1 MRLLAAFLAPLLLW
15 PQDKPAPDFA
25 NVSYG
30 PHERNV
36 IDFWKGAGDRPAP
49 LVIFIHGGGF
59 VGGDKTGI
67 DPVLLRLIREQGWNA
82 ASINY
87 RYSTIAPYPGP
98 MRDSARALQFLRS
111 KARDWNIDT
120 ANIFLTG
127 GSAGAATSL
136 WIGFRDE
143 MAEPQSPDPV
153 ARQSTR
159 ITAAALRGAQTF
171 LDPREVRELIS
182 PVAANHPALP
192 TLFGKKTHDEVW
204 NSPELDWSFRDASPL
219 NWLTRDDP
227 PVLLL
232 YNEGPEPVPAN
243 ARPGAGIH
251 HIRFGY
257 RLKTHMDK
265 LGIECVVRHAKELGA
280 DPVPKFHEETIAFF
294 KKHIRSSPGGNLV
307 SPEVH
312 PDRRVTFRM
321 HAPNAKSVGFAAD
334 WMPAGTQQAMTRGG
348 NGVWELTL
356 GPLDPNVYIYTFNV
370 DGATVADPVNPRI
383 KLRSRTSASM
393 VEVHAASPQ
402 PWDIRD
408 VPHGKVDI
416 QWQKSKALGDT
427 RWIWIYTP
435 PGYDR
440 QRDKSYPVL
449 YLFHGSNDIAGGWV
463 LAGHANFIADNLIAD
478 GKARPMIIVMPYG
491 HAVPFGSPREVQAKN
506 VEKYESYMMQD
517 VIPFIESSYR
527 VVKNRDHRAIA
538 GLSMGGGQ
546 SLHIGFGH
554 IPVFSSIAAFSS
566 AAPQDFET
574 RFASVLS
581 NAADTNRSLR
591 NVWIGC
597 GKQDFALKRN
607 QELAALLTSRGI
619 RHQYVETEGA
629 HTYSVWRSYLS
640 QFIPLL
646 FK

>member
-1 MRLLAAFLAPLLLW
+1 
-15 PQDKPAPDFA
+15 
-25 NVSYG
+25 
-30 PHERNV
+30 
-36 IDFWKGAGDRPAP
+36 
-49 LVIFIHGGGF
+49 
-59 VGGDKTGI
+59 
-67 DPVLLRLIREQGWNA
+67 
-82 ASINY
+82 
-87 RYSTIAPYPGP
+87 
-98 MRDSARALQFLRS
+98 
-111 KARDWNIDT
+111 
-120 ANIFLTG
+120 
-127 GSAGAATSL
+127 
-136 WIGFRDE
+136 
-143 MAEPQSPDPV
+143 
-153 ARQSTR
+153 
-159 ITAAALRGAQTF
+159 
-171 LDPREVRELIS
+171 
-182 PVAANHPALP
+182 
-192 TLFGKKTHDEVW
+192 
-204 NSPELDWSFRDASPL
+204 
-219 NWLTRDDP
+219 
-227 PVLLL
+227 
-232 YNEGPEPVPAN
+232 
-243 ARPGAGIH
+243 
-251 HIRFGY
+251 
-257 RLKTHMDK
+257 
-265 LGIECVVRHAKELGA
+265 
-280 DPVPKFHEETIAFF
+280 
-294 KKHIRSSPGGNLV
+294 
-307 SPEVH
+307 
-312 PDRRVTFRM
+312 
-321 HAPNAKSVGFAAD
+321 
-334 WMPAGTQQAMTRGG
+334 MTRGG

-356 GPLDPNVYIYTFNV
+356 GPLDPNVYIYTFNF